1 MMLLLMAGTAEA
13 RVIASGLAAAETPA
27 IASLAGVTRDP
38 KDLPIRVRRGGFGG
52 AAAFET
58 FLDENA
64 IRAIIDATHPFAS
77 AISLRTAD
85 IAQRRGLPYIQV
97 LRPAWRAEPG
107 DNWTEIDSE
116 QDAARHIENGATV
129 FLATGRQTLPGF
141 ANLSGRRL
149 ICRQIDAP
157 DGPFPYPNG
166 RFLVGRPPFSVA
178 DEVALFTKLGIDW
191 LIVKN
196 AGGSASR
203 TKLTAAAQLKI
214 PVLMIRRP
222 PQPDAPRV
230 ETAAGAL
237 DWARGLEW

>member
-1 MMLLLMAGTAEA
+1 MLLLMAGTAEA
-13 RVIASGLAAAETPA
+13 RIIATGLAEAEIPA

-38 KDLPIRVRRGGFGG
+38 KDLPIKVRRGGFGG

-77 AISLRTAD
+77 RITMRTAD
-85 IAQRRGLPYIQV
+85 IAQRRGMPYLQV
-97 LRPAWRAEPG
+97 LRPAWHAEPG
-107 DNWTEIDSE
+107 DNWTQIDRE
-116 QDAARHIENGATV
+116 QDAAKHIADGATV

-141 ANLSGRRL
+141 ANLSGCAL

-157 DGPFPYPNG
+157 DGPFPFPNG

-178 DEVALFTKLGIDW
+178 DELALFRKLGVDW

-196 AGGSASR
+196 AGGTANR
-203 TKLTAAAQLKI
+203 TKLTAAAQLGI

-222 PQPDAPRV
+222 PQPDALQV

-237 DWARGLEW
+237 KWACGLKW

>member
-1 MMLLLMAGTAEA
+1 MLLLMGGTAEA
-13 RVIASGLAAAETPA
+13 RIIASGLAEAGIAS

-38 KDLPIRVRRGGFGG
+38 KDLPIKVRRGGFGG

-58 FLDENA
+58 FLDKNA

-77 AISLRTAD
+77 RISLRTAD
-85 IAQRRGLPYIQV
+85 IAQRRGLPYLQV
-97 LRPAWRAEPG
+97 LRPAWQAEPG
-107 DNWTEIDSE
+107 DNWTEIARE
-116 QDAARHIENGATV
+116 QDAAKYIADDATV

-141 ANLSGRRL
+141 ANLSGRTL
-149 ICRQIDAP
+149 ICRQIDPP

-196 AGGSASR
+196 AGGTASR
-203 TKLTAAAQLKI
+203 TKLTAAEQLGI

-222 PQPDAPRV
+222 PQPDAPHV

-237 DWARGLEW
+237 EWARGLRW